1 MAVVSVLAGMLL
13 FALAHSMLASLRFKD
28 WLSASMGER
37 AYHGTYRLIYNLVSL
52 ATIAPILLVTWR
64 SGQVIW
70 ELESHSWWFFNL
82 LQAIGILGVLIAL
95 LQIDLGQFSGLSQI
109 IALWRGTDLPLPRE
123 GIQTRGM
130 YRLVRHPLYFFS
142 LLALWPVYPMT
153 DTLFAFN
160 AMTTLYFAIGS
171 YFEERR
177 MLHLFGEEY
186 ATYQKRVP
194 WIFPAPRLSP
204 YASSV

>member
-1 MAVVSVLAGMLL
+1 MAVASVFAGMLL
-13 FALAHSMLASLRFKD
+13 FAAVHSVLASLRFKD
-28 WLSASMGER
+28 RLRASMGER

-52 ATIAPILLVTWR
+52 VTIAPILLITWR

-70 ELESHSWWFFNL
+70 ELESNSRWFFDI
-82 LQAIGILGVLIAL
+82 LQVIGILGVLIAL
-95 LQIDLGQFSGLSQI
+95 FQIDLVQFSGLSQI
-109 IALWRGTDLPLPRE
+109 IALWRGADLPLPRE
-123 GIQTRGM
+123 GIQTRGV
-130 YRLVRHPLYFFS
+130 YCLVRHPLYFFS

-160 AMTTLYFAIGS
+160 VMTTLYFAIGS

-177 MLHLFGEEY
+177 MLHLFGEDY
-186 ATYQKRVP
+186 AAYQKRVR

>member
-1 MAVVSVLAGMLL
+1 MALASVFAGMLL
-13 FALAHSMLASLRFKD
+13 FALAHSILASLRFKN
-28 WLSASMGER
+28 WLSTRLSER
-37 AYHGTYRLIYNLVSL
+37 TYHGAYRLIYNLVSVV
-52 ATIAPILLVTWR
+52 TIAPILLITWR

-70 ELESHSWWFFNL
+70 ELDSSMWHLFDL
-82 LQAIGILGVLIAL
+82 LQAIGILGVLITL
-95 LQIDLGQFSGLSQI
+95 LQTDLGQFSGLSQI
-109 IALWRGTDLPLPRE
+109 IALLRGADLPLPRE
-123 GIQTRGM
+123 GLQTKGM

-160 AMTTLYFAIGS
+160 IMTTLYFAIGS

-186 ATYQKRVP
+186 AAYQKRVP